1 MSSYDG
7 HTVGAQRPEMNV
19 CRFNDLGLLRALDT
33 YGRERAR
40 RKGMTDDARE
50 DQDGSAAVIVVREI

>member
-1 MSSYDG
+1 
-7 HTVGAQRPEMNV
+7 MNV
-19 CRFNDLGLLRALDT
+19 CQFNDLGLLRALDT